1 MENTPWKRRTGLF
14 APDQLREQ
22 DQALLWAWRGC
33 TRGLGMTKQPNFAQL
48 RMCRSGPSSCA
59 RHEALGSH
67 QHLCL
72 CPAHRGSLKP
82 QSTMFSTTLEGTE
95 VCVPMFFVSL
105 PPLGKKL
112 PSRSQPP
119 LTLKRCQQ
127 AANGFA
133 AVLPAEELR

>member
-1 MENTPWKRRTGLF
+1 MENTLCKRRTGLF

-48 RMCRSGPSSCA
+48 RMCGSGPSSCA

-72 CPAHRGSLKP
+72 CPAHCGSLKP
-82 QSTMFSTTLEGTE
+82 QSAMFSSTLEGTE
-95 VCVPMFFVSL
+95 VCVPMVFCF
-105 PPLGKKL
+105 PPS
-112 PSRSQPP
+112 SRKETPQQVPTPP
-119 LTLKRCQQ
+119 NTE
-127 AANGFA
+127 GM
-133 AVLPAEELR
+133 PAGC